1 MGKNNIIIKKDI
13 LEGAQCMVVNK
24 HKDIIINKYT
34 EYDEDARLVRDRG
47 HNVEYLTTMHY
58 IQKFLK
64 SGAKI
69 LEIGAATG
77 RYSITLA
84 KMGYDVT
91 AVDLTPK
98 HVEIM
103 KSKSQ
108 GMDNFKCMV
117 ADALD
122 LSMIEDGAFDLVLNL
137 GPMYHLFNQY
147 DKGKAVRETLRVAK
161 KGGICMFA
169 YIPCAAIMLGYGLC
183 HLEAEHLKE
192 LMDEIGR
199 FKDVPEEVFS
209 CFNIEDF
216 KKLFDNT
223 NTEYIT
229 NVATDGIAYAMKEQ
243 LEQLSDE
250 GYQTFLKWHFLTCER
265 YDQQGYSAHLLY
277 VCKKE

>member
-1 MGKNNIIIKKDI
+1 MKRNNVIIEKEVLK
-13 LEGAQCMVVNK
+13 GTQNMVVNQ
-24 HKDIIINKYT
+24 HKDIIINKYS

-64 SGAKI
+64 SGSKI

-77 RYSITLA
+77 RYSIALA

-108 GMDNFKCMV
+108 GMNNFCCMP

-122 LSMIEDGAFDLVLNL
+122 LSMFENESFDLVLNL
-137 GPMYHLFNQY
+137 GPMYHLFHQK
-147 DKGKAVRETLRVAK
+147 DKEKAVSETIRVTK

-183 HLEAEHLKE
+183 HLKVENLKE
-192 LMDEIGR
+192 LMDEVGR
-199 FKDVPEEVFS
+199 FKDDPEEIFN

-223 NTEYIT
+223 NTEYVT

-243 LEQLSDE
+243 LEQLSVD
-250 GYQTFLKWHFLTCER
+250 GYQTFLNWHFLTCER
-265 YDQQGYSAHLLY
+265 PDQQGYSAHLLY
-277 VCKKE
+277 ICKKK